1 MVMSVRTFR
10 YADEFSDELAI
21 SCEQCGKKRVAS
33 ALAGSKGNGEIR
45 ELPNGLLGWLVSSF
59 LEGEKILKR
68 SEISR
73 CDNPLKLLF
82 SRRIRQADIAR

>member
-45 ELPNGLLGWLVSSF
+45 ELPNGLLGFEWF
-59 LEGEKILKR
+59 LAFFEGEKILKR
-68 SEISR
+68 SVDVI
-73 CDNPLKLLF
+73 
-82 SRRIRQADIAR
+82 IH

>member
-21 SCEQCGKKRVAS
+21 SCEQCGNKRVAS

-45 ELPNGLLGWLVSSF
+45 ELPNGLLGFGWFLAF
-59 LEGEKILKR
+59 LEGEKILRGRRTKHPT
-68 SEISR
+68 R
-73 CDNPLKLLF
+73 CERGAL
-82 SRRIRQADIAR
+82 